1 MHHFL
6 SLLQVIVYLKL
17 QTQIRTLS
25 LRNNCCFIFS
35 ISLEETCGTR
45 EKTREKYKTNL
56 NTWGYQWKRTCE
68 VKIFIWPPN
77 KNGAEMILAR
87 ELQLQR
93 NLRKIQASTR
103 FEPFKICLATNTRL
117 RSKFGSSARLVCERT
132 GFDSRPAK
140 PETFF
145 NLLSSSPTA
154 MINFFLDQM
163 NCDIHIITDL

>member
-1 MHHFL
+1 
-6 SLLQVIVYLKL
+6 
-17 QTQIRTLS
+17 
-25 LRNNCCFIFS
+25 
-35 ISLEETCGTR
+35 
-45 EKTREKYKTNL
+45 
-56 NTWGYQWKRTCE
+56 
-68 VKIFIWPPN
+68 
-77 KNGAEMILAR
+77 MILAR

-93 NLRKIQASTR
+93 NLRKIQASTG

-117 RSKFGSSARLVCERT
+117 RSKVGTSARLVCERT
-132 GFDSRPAK
+132 GFDFRLAK

>member
-1 MHHFL
+1 
-6 SLLQVIVYLKL
+6 
-17 QTQIRTLS
+17 
-25 LRNNCCFIFS
+25 
-35 ISLEETCGTR
+35 
-45 EKTREKYKTNL
+45 
-56 NTWGYQWKRTCE
+56 
-68 VKIFIWPPN
+68 
-77 KNGAEMILAR
+77 MILAR

-93 NLRKIQASTR
+93 NLRKIQASTG
-103 FEPFKICLATNTRL
+103 FEPFKICLAINTRL
-117 RSKFGSSARLVCERT
+117 RSKVGSSARLVCERT